1 MEKKWQIKLSTFRT
15 TLRLSNF
22 LMNIHE
28 YVLMQAVMSQQS
40 AAAAGAPRCVQ
51 LPAGRQE
58 NRPGCVMELLNVNE
72 HGIVMAHVSCF
83 CYSITVWRL
92 TYERMV
98 ITLLDYTLYRLQIT

>member
-1 MEKKWQIKLSTFRT
+1 MEKMANKIVNIPNHLKT
-15 TLRLSNF
+15 SNF

-40 AAAAGAPRCVQ
+40 AAATGALRCVQ

-92 TYERMV
+92 TH
-98 ITLLDYTLYRLQIT
+98 DRLATA